1 VTLSVI
7 IVNYNVKNYLEQ
19 CLYSVQKAAIGIDI
33 EIYVID
39 NNSVDG
45 SVEMVR
51 NSFPD
56 VKLIANTDNKGFA
69 TACNQGLELSA
80 GKYALLLNPD
90 TVVSDN
96 SFSACIQF
104 METHKD
110 AGALGVRMINGQGQ
124 FLPESKRSLPT
135 PLISFYKI
143 FGLSALF
150 PKSKKFG
157 KYQLKYI
164 AENELAEVEVL
175 SGAFMFLRTETLQKT
190 GFLDE
195 QFFMYGED
203 IDLSYRITKAGYKN
217 YYFPETSIIHYKG
230 ESTKKASLN
239 YVRIF
244 YKAMIIF
251 AKKHY
256 TNKNLGLFLFFIHLA
271 IYFRASISI
280 LKRLVQAIF
289 LPVLDF
295 IIIYFSFRLII
306 PLWANYQFSDTEYYP
321 PDFRNIFI
329 PAYIVIWLFFV
340 FINDGYKPFI
350 KSKKLFYSIIYG
362 SIAVLIVYS
371 LLPEHYRFSRIIL
384 LFGVL
389 ITTVE
394 LFTIRII
401 TAFFKINSI
410 DLISKIKAKTVVI
423 YENTYKDSKLF
434 EYLEKKYEIVGYIS
448 KKPNKQKNYL
458 GTISRLPEIID
469 FHKISVVV
477 YLLKDINTTDIINS
491 MLETN
496 KKDIEFKIILQSE
509 NNTDKAFFLVELAE
523 GDKYK

>member
-7 IVNYNVKNYLEQ
+7 IVNYNVKNFLEQ
-19 CLYSVQKAAIGIDI
+19 CLYSVQKAAVNIDV
-33 EIYVID
+33 EIYIVD

-45 SVEMVR
+45 SVEMVKS
-51 NSFPD
+51 SFPE
-56 VKLIANTDNKGFA
+56 VKLIANSDNKGFA
-69 TACNQGLELSA
+69 TACNQALELST

-104 METHKD
+104 MEEHED
-110 AGALGVRMINGQGQ
+110 AGALGVRMINGKGQ

-150 PKSKKFG
+150 PKSRKFG

-164 AENELAEVEVL
+164 AEDELAEVEVL
-175 SGAFMFLRTETLQKT
+175 SGAFMFLRMETLQKT

-203 IDLSYRITKAGYKN
+203 IDLSYRIKKAGYKN
-217 YYFPETSIIHYKG
+217 YYFPKTSIIHYKG

-280 LKRLVQAIF
+280 FKRLVQNIF
-289 LPVLDF
+289 LPILDF
-295 IIIYFSFRLII
+295 IIIYLSFRLII

-321 PDFRNIFI
+321 PDFLNIFI
-329 PAYIVIWLFFV
+329 PGYILIWLFFI

-350 KSKKLFYSIIYG
+350 KSKKLLYSVVYG
-362 SIAVLIVYS
+362 SIAILIIYS

-384 LFGVL
+384 LFGGF
-389 ITTVE
+389 ITAIE
-394 LFTIRII
+394 LFTVRII
-401 TAFFKINSI
+401 TAFFKINNI
-410 DLISKIKAKTVVI
+410 DLTSKIKPKTVVI
-423 YENTYKDSKLF
+423 YENANKDGKLF
-434 EYLEKKYEIVGYIS
+434 KYLEKRYEIVGYIS
-448 KKPNKQKNYL
+448 KEPNIKENYL
-458 GTISRLPEIID
+458 GTISRLSEIIN

-491 MLETN
+491 MLEIN
-496 KKDIEFKIILQSE
+496 KKNIEFKIILQSE
-509 NNTDKAFFLVELAE
+509 NNTDKGFFLVDLAE
-523 GDKYK
+523 QDKNK